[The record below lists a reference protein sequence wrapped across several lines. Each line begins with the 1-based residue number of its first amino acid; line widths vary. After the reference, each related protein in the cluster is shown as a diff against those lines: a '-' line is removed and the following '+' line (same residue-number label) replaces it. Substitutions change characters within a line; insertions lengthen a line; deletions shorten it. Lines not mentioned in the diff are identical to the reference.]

1 MKLFKSP
8 ASYRKW
14 RSSCGGKVVL
24 VPTMG
29 ALHHGHEMLL
39 RKARRCAGKRGSVV
53 ASIFVN
59 PTQFGAG
66 EDFEAYPRPMGA
78 DLAACRRCGV
88 DAVFAPS
95 VGALY
100 ARDAS
105 VRIRESALGEHLCGP
120 FRPGHF
126 EGVCTVVG
134 MLFLIVQP
142 HAALFGEKD
151 WQQLAILRRMTRDLH
166 FPVDIIGVSTVREPD
181 GLAASSRNAYLTSG
195 ERALA
200 PRIHA
205 AMKAGATKKS
215 PDAAATL
222 CRRLIEEIPGAT
234 IDYVKAVDAASLE
247 PLASRSSEGR
257 LVVAVRLGKARLIDN
272 IPLPAIR

>member
-8 ASYRKW
+8 AAYRKW
-14 RSSCGGKVVL
+14 RSSCDGRVVL

-29 ALHHGHEMLL
+29 ALHHGHEVLL
-39 RKARRCAGKRGSVV
+39 QEARRHGGKQGTVV

-66 EDFEAYPRPMGA
+66 EDFDAYPRPIDA

-95 VGALY
+95 VGFLY
-100 ARDAS
+100 ASDAS
-105 VRIRESALGEHLCGP
+105 VRIRENALSRRLCGP

-134 MLFLIVQP
+134 MLFLITQP
-142 HAALFGEKD
+142 NTALFGEKD
-151 WQQLAILRRMTRDLH
+151 WQQLAVLRRMTRDLH
-166 FPVDIIGVSTVREPD
+166 FPVDIIGVATVREPD
-181 GLAASSRNAYLTSG
+181 GLAASSRNAYLTPA

-200 PRIHA
+200 PRIYA
-205 AMKAGATKKS
+205 AMVAATAKKS
-215 PDAAATL
+215 PAAAANA
-222 CRRLIEEIPGAT
+222 CRRSIEKIPEVK
-234 IDYVKAVDAASLE
+234 IEYVEAVDAASLE
-247 PLASRSSEGR
+247 PLASRKSEGR